1 MTQTAQP
8 GGPSTP
14 TPPAAMPA
22 EFGLPT
28 ATFIIV
34 ASMVGVGVLTTSGF
48 TVLFV
53 GSNQLM
59 LALWVLGAVT
69 AACGALTL
77 CELTAALPETGGDY
91 VYLRE
96 SYGPLVAFLS
106 GWVSFVIGF
115 AAPSASAA
123 FGAAKYLTAPTS
135 LDGPTAVLVQR
146 GLATALIVVFALI
159 HVSGRKQT
167 AQVQGWVT
175 ALKLILLGLF
185 VIAGVAVGWRNVGH
199 LADPK
204 PVTPDV
210 LTGSMEPTI
219 PTGSVVMVRPVDPG
233 TLEVGDIATYQK
245 KEAEDT
251 YITHRIT
258 DVDTSGRQTRF
269 IFKGD
274 ANRGPD
280 LRPVPASA
288 IRGEVWFHVPY
299 LGSIRNVAAGPAGLG
314 LLAMLLLAGYA
325 ALQVVG
331 VLRDRRRAGDGT
343 TAPIAA
349 EVADARA
356 LVLVEL
362 ATRELP
368 NLDASEAARRL
379 NGLAVREDA
388 DTCTVLISREQPP
401 ATQQTTDLVVA
412 RLGVAPLSQLSVD
425 ARGTLTLRVADLCAP
440 GGDAGSAAPE
450 KGQDRA
456 EA

>member
-1 MTQTAQP
+1 MTTLD
-8 GGPSTP
+8 STTRDDPP
-14 TPPAAMPA
+14 TDA
-22 EFGLPT
+22 GLLGSLGT
-28 ATFIIV
+28 ATV
-34 ASMVGVGVLTTSGF
+34 AERRPSS
-48 TVLFV
+48 
-53 GSNQLM
+53 
-59 LALWVLGAVT
+59 
-69 AACGALTL
+69 
-77 CELTAALPETGGDY
+77 
-91 VYLRE
+91 
-96 SYGPLVAFLS
+96 
-106 GWVSFVIGF
+106 
-115 AAPSASAA
+115 AAPR
-123 FGAAKYLTAPTS
+123 
-135 LDGPTAVLVQR
+135 AVLV
-146 GLATALIVVFALI
+146 GLRVLLRTALLAVLGVVLAALVVI
-159 HVSGRKQT
+159 LVLPRIT
-167 AQVQGWVT
+167 QGAAMT
-175 ALKLILLGLF
+175 
-185 VIAGVAVGWRNVGH
+185 
-199 LADPK
+199 
-204 PVTPDV
+204 V